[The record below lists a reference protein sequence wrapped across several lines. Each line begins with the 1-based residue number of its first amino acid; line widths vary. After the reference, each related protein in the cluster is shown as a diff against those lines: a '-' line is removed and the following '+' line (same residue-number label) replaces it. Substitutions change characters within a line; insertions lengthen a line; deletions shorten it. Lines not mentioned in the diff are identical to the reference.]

1 MFAGKIF
8 FSLNYTHL
16 IDINR
21 YNSQYNLGLGNG
33 NSGTI
38 QSCPEV
44 VECLNKQDFDAFV
57 KHLEASIEV
66 IRAILA
72 REPSVAQGT
81 HIYSHRLPALG
92 LKLEF

>member
-1 MFAGKIF
+1 MGIMRAKTFFLGFLLFLKKISPGKIF
-8 FSLNYTHL
+8 YALNYTHL

-57 KHLEASIEV
+57 KHLEVSN
-66 IRAILA
+66 
-72 REPSVAQGT
+72 
-81 HIYSHRLPALG
+81 
-92 LKLEF
+92 